1 MVEVRTSNGVVMKST
16 NNVCPFPTEV
26 EDEKEGIVGLSR
38 TAWNVIIHADLEDY
52 GAFKH
57 RVEESWASLM
67 TIKSRLKNDSHID
80 NMMSLLTNKAT
91 RLQQHDD
98 IIQHTQA
105 RKTQRVPRAPL
116 KAFGAIYHAVF
127 GLMDEDHADE
137 LLQKVQQ
144 SRQNEEYLLDLLRN
158 QSSVQDATVQMMK
171 KQNEV
176 IWGNFNIINTAMYS
190 MKNALN
196 TAIDHEV
203 FLDAY
208 ETLSMAMDAFE
219 QLQRDIINIIWNTN
233 GNFLDS
239 LLPTTQ
245 FQKQIQ
251 RIVLNMPEGVQLPTL
266 DPLELGRISK
276 ITPRTT
282 SSAILFNVR
291 IPLINHEKLRA
302 FQVYPQPVQHTERF
316 VSIKPEYKY
325 VLMDD
330 AKTVYYGMSENNWDH
345 CHKIDELTLCAQR
358 HLLFNVKAA
367 TNCEVLLLLKRST
380 IPDSC
385 YVNIMQP
392 KNIWYQLHK
401 PNSWLISIPNETTA
415 DIFCESVPKPIE
427 LSGQGILQLQPGCYL
442 HSEDVSL
449 WAYEDLTTD
458 VDFWVPVLNLTTQ
471 LPSMEHIKFQ
481 GELRTFKISDLP
493 RQGRILG
500 FPVDLDL
507 HHAAHYSASA
517 TTAILITAII
527 VGIVYL
533 FKRVCQMNSQFLP
546 ATIALP
552 RLA

>member
-16 NNVCPFPTEV
+16 HNVCPFPTEV

-57 RVEESWASLM
+57 RVEESWASLL
-67 TIKSRLKNDSHID
+67 TINSRLKNDSHID

-98 IIQHTQA
+98 IIQQTQA

-239 LLPTTQ
+239 LLPTQ

-276 ITPRTT
+276 ITTRTT

-291 IPLINHEKLRA
+291 IPLINHKKLRA
-302 FQVYPQPVQHTERF
+302 FQVYPQPVQLTERF

-358 HLLFNVKAA
+358 HPFFNVKAA

-401 PNSWLISIPNETTA
+401 PNSWNP
-415 DIFCESVPKPIE
+415 P
-427 LSGQGILQLQPGCYL
+427 
-442 HSEDVSL
+442 
-449 WAYEDLTTD
+449 AYEDLTTD

>member
-1 MVEVRTSNGVVMKST
+1 MKST
-16 NNVCPFPTEV
+16 HNVCPFPTEV
-26 EDEKEGIVGLSR
+26 DDEKEGIVGLSR

-57 RVEESWASLM
+57 RVEESWASLL

-98 IIQHTQA
+98 IIQQTQA

-137 LLQKVQQ
+137 PLQKVQQ

-276 ITPRTT
+276 ITTRTT
-282 SSAILFNVR
+282 SSAILFN
-291 IPLINHEKLRA
+291 
-302 FQVYPQPVQHTERF
+302 Q
-316 VSIKPEYKY
+316 
-325 VLMDD
+325 
-330 AKTVYYGMSENNWDH
+330 
-345 CHKIDELTLCAQR
+345 
-358 HLLFNVKAA
+358 
-367 TNCEVLLLLKRST
+367 
-380 IPDSC
+380 
-385 YVNIMQP
+385 
-392 KNIWYQLHK
+392 
-401 PNSWLISIPNETTA
+401 
-415 DIFCESVPKPIE
+415 
-427 LSGQGILQLQPGCYL
+427 QPGPCTYPCCNKDP
-442 HSEDVSL
+442 HNDPCSNKGSEDQRP
-449 WAYEDLTTD
+449 YED
-458 VDFWVPVLNLTTQ
+458 
-471 LPSMEHIKFQ
+471 E
-481 GELRTFKISDLP
+481 RP
-493 RQGRILG
+493 RQSSDYVTSEDPLRNSEGRQPG
-500 FPVDLDL
+500 PQDERRN
-507 HHAAHYSASA
+507 HQHYYYDSY
-517 TTAILITAII
+517 I
-527 VGIVYL
+527 
-533 FKRVCQMNSQFLP
+533 
-546 ATIALP
+546 
-552 RLA
+552 

>member
-1 MVEVRTSNGVVMKST
+1 MVFKQHQAYK
-16 NNVCPFPTEV
+16 NNSR
-26 EDEKEGIVGLSR
+26 KEGIVGLSR

-57 RVEESWASLM
+57 RVEESWASLL

-98 IIQHTQA
+98 IIQQTQA

-276 ITPRTT
+276 ITTRTT
-282 SSAILFNVR
+282 SSAILFN
-291 IPLINHEKLRA
+291 
-302 FQVYPQPVQHTERF
+302 
-316 VSIKPEYKY
+316 
-325 VLMDD
+325 
-330 AKTVYYGMSENNWDH
+330 
-345 CHKIDELTLCAQR
+345 
-358 HLLFNVKAA
+358 
-367 TNCEVLLLLKRST
+367 
-380 IPDSC
+380 
-385 YVNIMQP
+385 
-392 KNIWYQLHK
+392 
-401 PNSWLISIPNETTA
+401 
-415 DIFCESVPKPIE
+415 
-427 LSGQGILQLQPGCYL
+427 LQPGCYL

-500 FPVDLDL
+500 FPWI
-507 HHAAHYSASA
+507 YIMQPA
-517 TTAILITAII
+517 T
-527 VGIVYL
+527 
-533 FKRVCQMNSQFLP
+533 LP
-546 ATIALP
+546 AP
-552 RLA
+552 QQQY